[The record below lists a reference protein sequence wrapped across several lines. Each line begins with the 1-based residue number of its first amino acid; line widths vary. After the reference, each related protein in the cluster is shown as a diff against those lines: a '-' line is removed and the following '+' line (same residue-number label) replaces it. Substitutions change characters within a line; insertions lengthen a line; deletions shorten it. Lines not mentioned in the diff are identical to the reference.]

1 MYVNYFSIKLKNKA
15 HEDMCVLSDVNS
27 LAAQLVENL
36 PAMWETWFQSLGRE
50 DPLEKGKATYSSV
63 LAWRIPWT
71 VVHGVAK
78 SWTRL
83 NDFYFHLKKSS
94 CTYAQGAKYRNV
106 QPAVCCSE
114 YAGTA

>member
-15 HEDMCVLSDVNS
+15 HEDMCILSDVNS

-71 VVHGVAK
+71 V
-78 SWTRL
+78 
-83 NDFYFHLKKSS
+83 
-94 CTYAQGAKYRNV
+94 
-106 QPAVCCSE
+106 
-114 YAGTA
+114 